1 MQRQFQYRDATITI
15 HRQRN
20 ADELDAELITS
31 ILMEGAGTDG
41 QRAFMTRWH
50 RARRYAE
57 LLVSVDAVDGDPGV
71 LIPGADAP
79 VDALRTG
86 FEAWLNE
93 SGLYAA
99 WKAAYAQV
107 NAPVGDV
114 DTSPV
119 ADPKETADP
128 T

>member
-1 MQRQFQYRDATITI
+1 MQRTFQYQNATITI
-15 HRQRN
+15 HRARN
-20 ADELDAELITS
+20 ADELDAELLTS
-31 ILMEGAGTDG
+31 ILMDGAATDG

-57 LLVSVDAVDGDPGV
+57 MLVSIDAVDGDPGV
-71 LIPGADAP
+71 LIPGTEAP

-93 SGLYAA
+93 GGLYAA
-99 WKAAYAQV
+99 WKAANALV

-119 ADPKETADP
+119 ADPKD
-128 T
+128 